1 MTDFTI
7 SPKAENV
14 WLESWLDLSPEEQQ
28 EMDHVEQDEQ
38 YDARFF
44 RFEDSV
50 YDIADFMR
58 DDRFPDWHAGYPL
71 NAFAMLMALNDHP
84 VSRRLKTP
92 TSCRQATEQP
102 SDSLPATSCRN
113 RTLGRLMRVAIIKPT
128 RKQVV

>member
-1 MTDFTI
+1 MAPAIPST
-7 SPKAENV
+7 
-14 WLESWLDLSPEEQQ
+14 
-28 EMDHVEQDEQ
+28 
-38 YDARFF
+38 
-44 RFEDSV
+44 SV
-50 YDIADFMR
+50 CPTKRTRPPM
-58 DDRFPDWHAGYPL
+58 PV
-71 NAFAMLMALNDHP
+71 ALNDHP

>member
-1 MTDFTI
+1 
-7 SPKAENV
+7 
-14 WLESWLDLSPEEQQ
+14 
-28 EMDHVEQDEQ
+28 
-38 YDARFF
+38 
-44 RFEDSV
+44 
-50 YDIADFMR
+50 
-58 DDRFPDWHAGYPL
+58 
-71 NAFAMLMALNDHP
+71 MALNDHP